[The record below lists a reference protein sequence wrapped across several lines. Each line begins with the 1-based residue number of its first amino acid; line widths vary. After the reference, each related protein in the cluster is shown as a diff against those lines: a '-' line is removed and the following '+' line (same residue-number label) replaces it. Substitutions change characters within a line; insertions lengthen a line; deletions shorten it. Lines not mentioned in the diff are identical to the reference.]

1 MMFLLFVRLLP
12 VASMFELRK
21 LVGKGERKSN

>member
-1 MMFLLFVRLLP
+1 MFLLFVRLLP

-21 LVGKGERKSN
+21 LVRKEEGASK